1 MILGRTADSL
11 DSLPQ
16 HLLDSNVIKMT
27 VAQAKGLEFDDVFLW
42 DFFNGS
48 PAEWR
53 PLNNYVALL
62 AEVEET
68 QGARKLPAGTPLV
81 DVSFTAY
88 SLCSSD
94 LSWHDAVKYNHQEL
108 LCPLP
113 AHWLPALALLN
124 TLHKFS
130 LHCSPFDNCCSP

>member
-1 MILGRTADSL
+1 
-11 DSLPQ
+11 
-16 HLLDSNVIKMT
+16 MT

-53 PLNNYVALL
+53 PLYNYVAHL

-88 SLCSSD
+88 SLCSSN
-94 LSWHDAVKYNHQEL
+94 SPTAVIRSCWGL
-108 LCPLP
+108 F
-113 AHWLPALALLN
+113 
-124 TLHKFS
+124 LHRLFA
-130 LHCSPFDNCCSP
+130 

>member
-1 MILGRTADSL
+1 VILGRTADSL

-53 PLNNYVALL
+53 PLNNYVAHL

-81 DVSFTAY
+81 DVSFRAY
-88 SLCSSD
+88 SLCSGNF
-94 LSWHDAVKYNHQEL
+94 SWHDVANCSHQEL
-108 LCPLP
+108 LGTLP
-113 AHWLPALALLN
+113 AHCLSALALLN

-130 LHCSPFDNCCSP
+130 LHCSPSENCCSP